1 MLPRKILHLD
11 LDAFYCAVEELR
23 DPALKG
29 KTFAVGGRPDQRGV
43 VASCSYPARRLGV
56 RSAMPMS
63 QAVRLCP
70 ELLIVSAH
78 FSEYHTVSLHVMAIL
93 NNLTPLV
100 EQISIDEAFLDVSL
114 LRDDAERIARGLQ
127 AQINRQCGLPAS
139 LGVASNKLVAKIANN
154 LGKAGARGDL
164 PPNAIKV
171 IPPGTEAVFLAP
183 LPTRELWGV
192 GPKTAEALARLG
204 IHTIG
209 DIARWPQGDLVRRF
223 GKHGAELAERARG
236 LDDRPVEPESE
247 SKSVS
252 NETTFAQDIADSATL
267 QRTLRT
273 LSDKV
278 GRRLRKDGLQGT
290 TVKLKLRWSDFTTL
304 TRQVTLPHATH
315 HDEEIYQSVLDLF
328 QRVWIVGRPVRLLGV
343 GVSGFE
349 QEARQLGLWEQPKVE
364 AEQSSLESALDK
376 LRDRFGDRVIQRGS
390 DLLDEDL

>member
-23 DPALKG
+23 DPTLKG
-29 KTFAVGGRPDQRGV
+29 RAFAVGGRPDQRGV
-43 VASCSYPARRLGV
+43 VASCSYSARRLGV

-78 FSEYHTVSLHVMAIL
+78 FSEYHRVSAQVMMIL
-93 NNLTPLV
+93 NDLTPVV

-171 IPPGTEAVFLAP
+171 IPPGTEAVFLAS

-343 GVSGFE
+343 GISGFE
-349 QEARQLGLWEQPKVE
+349 QEVRQLGLWEQPKVE

>member
-23 DPALKG
+23 DPTLKG
-29 KTFAVGGRPDQRGV
+29 RAFAVGGRPDQRGV
-43 VASCSYPARRLGV
+43 VASCSYSARRLGV

-78 FSEYHTVSLHVMAIL
+78 FSEYHTVSAQVMTIL

-171 IPPGTEAVFLAP
+171 IPPGTEAVFLAS

-204 IHTIG
+204 IRTIG

-223 GKHGAELAERARG
+223 GKHGAELAEHARG

-343 GVSGFE
+343 GISGFE
-349 QEARQLGLWEQPKVE
+349 QEVRQLGLWEQPKVE

>member
-23 DPALKG
+23 DPTLKG

-78 FSEYHTVSLHVMAIL
+78 FSEYHTVSAHVMAIL

-278 GRRLRKDGLQGT
+278 GRRLRKVGLQGT

-349 QEARQLGLWEQPKVE
+349 QEARQLGLWEQPKVK

>member
-23 DPALKG
+23 DPTLKG
-29 KTFAVGGRPDQRGV
+29 KAFAVGGRPDQRGV
-43 VASCSYPARRLGV
+43 VASCSYPARRFGV

-70 ELLIVSAH
+70 QLVIVGANFGKYHEASAQ
-78 FSEYHTVSLHVMAIL
+78 VMSIL
-93 NNLTPLV
+93 NDLTPLV

-114 LRDDAERIARGLQ
+114 LRDEAEQVARGLQ

-154 LGKAGARGDL
+154 IGKAGARGDL

-171 IPPGTEAVFLAP
+171 IPPGTEAAFLAP

-209 DIARWPQGDLVRRF
+209 DLARWPQGDLVRRF
-223 GKHGAELAERARG
+223 GKHGTELADRARG
-236 LDDRPVEPESE
+236 LDDRPVETESE

-252 NETTFAQDIADSATL
+252 SETTFAQDIADSATL

-278 GRRLRKDGLQGT
+278 GRRLRKEGLQGT
-290 TVKLKLRWSDFTTL
+290 TIKLKLRWSDFTTL
-304 TRQVTLPHATH
+304 TRQVTLAHATH
-315 HDEEIYQSVLDLF
+315 HDDEIYQAALDLF
-328 QRVWIVGRPVRLLGV
+328 GRVWIEGRPVRLLGV

-349 QEARQLGLWEQPKVE
+349 QTNRQLGLWEQPRLE

-376 LRDRFGDRVIQRGS
+376 LRDRFGDSVIQRGS
-390 DLLDEDL
+390 ELLDEDS